1 MQYRPTKPW
10 RVLPSTGP
18 LRIYCYGEFLRG
30 LSAQIN
36 FNGSL
41 QFIKFPETERYT
53 FEAIILLSVLANYHK
68 SEAAKLNPYLLRMKE
83 TDDEDFMRKIC
94 WASNFAAE
102 TAIKSVLVPDKLQ
115 RVSNILMLQ
124 S

>member
-1 MQYRPTKPW
+1 MCSIGQLSPGAYFLRQDLFGSIVTVSSSGDYRPNKFQ
-10 RVLPSTGP
+10 RLP
-18 LRIYCYGEFLRG
+18 
-30 LSAQIN
+30 
-36 FNGSL
+36 

-94 WASNFAAE
+94 WASKFAAE